1 MPLVKTLWASVQSDP
16 VFMRR
21 VNGWMTV
28 FWIVMIFPSFVL
40 GWENSVM
47 YVSFLSLWALVS
59 GHWSTWQAAR
69 TEVRQQEAERL
80 YQDPTGKTTVVVRPT
95 SPKQATAVRVDRSGK
110 PLPSQGVSM

>member
-1 MPLVKTLWASVQSDP
+1 MPLMKTLWASVQTDP

-28 FWIVMIFPSFVL
+28 FWIVMIVPSFVL
-40 GWENSVM
+40 GWVNSVM

-69 TEVRQQEAERL
+69 TEVRQQEAEQL
-80 YQDPTGKTTVVVRPT
+80 YKDPSGMTTVVVRPVV
-95 SPKQATAVRVDRSGK
+95 PKQATAMRVDRAGK